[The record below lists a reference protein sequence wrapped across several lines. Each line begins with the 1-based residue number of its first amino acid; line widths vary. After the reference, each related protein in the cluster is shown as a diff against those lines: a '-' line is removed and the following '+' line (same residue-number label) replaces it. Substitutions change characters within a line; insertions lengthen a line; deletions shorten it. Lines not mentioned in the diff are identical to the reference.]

1 MFAIWKENINGKF
14 VFSMVKE
21 VAVVNENSWCEKL
34 PRLAATGMA
43 RKKRSRGLCSR
54 FHSLQILLNL
64 KHRSNYIIAFVLM
77 YSTCL
82 NFKLFHRL
90 LMWSDSSNCAML
102 LLSDLLIML
111 VQLMNANVDTS
122 MPMPHLYFID
132 SYWILVKIEFAETVC
147 TQLLSL
153 FRHFIQDRNPLRFL
167 WLLMY

>member
-82 NFKLFHRL
+82 NFKLFHRQL
-90 LMWSDSSNCAML
+90 VWSDSSNRAVL
-102 LLSDLLIML
+102 LPSDLLIMT

-122 MPMPHLYFID
+122 MSMPQLFHWFLLNTRKD
-132 SYWILVKIEFAETVC
+132 WIRWNC
-147 TQLLSL
+147 TQLLPL
-153 FRHFIQDRNPLRFL
+153 FRHFILYRTPLRLL
-167 WLLMY
+167 WLLIY